1 MSARPTSATSPA
13 RAAPSPLH
21 TRLSVADATEA
32 AVDWWVELRS
42 GEVGPDMRVA
52 FARWLAADERHV
64 QAWAG
69 LQASVG
75 QVFDG
80 GAAPE
85 RGQAD
90 WMDGLMNRAQRATQQ
105 RRRLLQGALA
115 LTGVGVGAGL
125 MVSGSRVGW
134 VPDVMADL
142 RTGIGERQRFA
153 LDDGSSP
160 LLDAD
165 SAVDVDFRARRWVR
179 LRRGQLIVQVHPA
192 GADAPPFVVE
202 SAHGQVQALGTRFL
216 VRQDAHDSLALV
228 LEHAVEL
235 RTPTAGAVAER
246 LDEGQAARFDGQRI
260 VREAADGP
268 ASFAAAWSR
277 GMFEALDTS
286 LGEVVAAL
294 RHYRRGLIRVAP
306 EAARLRV
313 TGAFPLDDVDAAL
326 TALAETMP
334 IEVYR
339 HAADWLVRIEPQR

>member
-1 MSARPTSATSPA
+1 MSPRPTSATSPA
-13 RAAPSPLH
+13 RRATSPLPV
-21 TRLSVADATEA
+21 RLSATEA
-32 AVDWWVELRS
+32 AIDWWVELRS
-42 GEVGPDMRVA
+42 GEVGPDTRLA
-52 FARWLAADERHV
+52 FARWLAADERHA

-90 WMDGLMNRAQRATQQ
+90 WMDGLMNRAQRATLQQ

-115 LTGVGVGAGL
+115 LAGVGVGAGL
-125 MVSGSRVGW
+125 MVSGSRAGW

-153 LDDGSSP
+153 LEDGSSL

-192 GADAPPFVVE
+192 GAGAPPFVVE

-216 VRQDAHDSLALV
+216 VRQDARDSLALV

-235 RTPTAGAVAER
+235 RTPAAGGAAER

-277 GMFEALDTS
+277 GMFEALDTP

>member
-1 MSARPTSATSPA
+1 MTRHPSSACLPG
-13 RAAPSPLH
+13 AAASPLH
-21 TRLSVADATEA
+21 ARLSPAQAKDA
-32 AVDWWVELRS
+32 AVDWWVELGS
-42 GEVGPDMRVA
+42 GEIAPDTRLA
-52 FARWLAADERHV
+52 FARWLAADPRHA

-80 GAAPE
+80 AAPE
-85 RGQAD
+85 RGQAARLD
-90 WMDGLMNRAQRATQQ
+90 DLMTRAHRATQQQ

-125 MVSGSRVGW
+125 MLSGARADW
-134 VPDVMADL
+134 VPELMADL

-153 LDDGSSP
+153 LDDGSSL

-165 SAVDVDFRARRWVR
+165 SAVDVDFGARRWAR
-179 LRRGQLIVQVHPA
+179 LRRGQLIVQVHAA
-192 GADAPPFVVE
+192 GAGAPPFIVE

-216 VRQDAHDSLALV
+216 VRQNATDTLALV

-235 RTPTAGAVAER
+235 RVPAADVPAQR
-246 LDEGQAARFDGQRI
+246 LEEGQAARFDGQRI
-260 VREAADGP
+260 TREAADGP

-277 GMFEALDTS
+277 GMFEALDTP

-334 IEVYR
+334 IAVYR

>member
-1 MSARPTSATSPA
+1 MP
-13 RAAPSPLH
+13 PSEP
-21 TRLSVADATEA
+21 DATEV
-32 AVDWWVELRS
+32 AVEWWVTLRS
-42 GEVGPDMRVA
+42 GAVDHDAHQA
-52 FARWLAADERHV
+52 FARWLAADARHA

-80 GAAPE
+80 PAAE
-85 RGQAD
+85 RGQAAWLD
-90 WMDGLMNRAQRATQQ
+90 DVMLRAQRATVQ
-105 RRRLLQGALA
+105 RRRMLQGALGLA
-115 LTGVGVGAGL
+115 GVGVGAAL
-125 MVSGSRVGW
+125 VVSGQRAGW

-153 LDDGSSP
+153 LEDGSSL

-165 SAVDVDFRARRWVR
+165 SAVDVDFGARRWVR
-179 LRRGQLIVQVHPA
+179 LRRGQLIAQVQVGAA
-192 GADAPPFVVE
+192 GAPPFVVE

-216 VRQDAHDSLALV
+216 VRQDAQSTLALV
-228 LEHAVEL
+228 LERAVEL
-235 RTPTAGAVAER
+235 RLPAGAGAAAQR
-246 LDEGQAARFDGQRI
+246 LDAGQAARFDGRSI
-260 VREAADGP
+260 TREGPDSP

-277 GMFEALDTS
+277 GMFEALDTP

-334 IEVYR
+334 IDVYR